1 MFESYS
7 PILLASGIK
16 TVTLTQCLVDAV
28 VVIVVVVV
36 AVVVVAVQRYRFPVC
51 CGRARVFP
59 SESLCK

>member
-28 VVIVVVVV
+28 VVIVVVLV
-36 AVVVVAVQRYRFPVC
+36 AVVAVQRYRFPVC
-51 CGRARVFP
+51 DGRARVFP

>member
-36 AVVVVAVQRYRFPVC
+36 AVVVAVQRYRFPVC